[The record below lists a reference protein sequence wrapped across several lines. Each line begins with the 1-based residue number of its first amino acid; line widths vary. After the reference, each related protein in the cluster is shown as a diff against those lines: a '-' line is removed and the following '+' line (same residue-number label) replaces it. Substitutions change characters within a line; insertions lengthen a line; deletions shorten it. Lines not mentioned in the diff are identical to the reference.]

1 MLSNALVI
9 ELNELRF
16 AELAKPANVESGEDI
31 LDNAETPDNELNIL
45 PAPVSEPNPLDT
57 AANALLKDE
66 ILLLNVD
73 RANPKLVNADRPLA
87 NEVML
92 ENELVIDEILENADV
107 TELIALVKLE
117 ILLNDE
123 VTELN
128 NELRLVNELK
138 LPNAPAAPGNQ
149 FLFMPF

>member
-1 MLSNALVI
+1 
-9 ELNELRF
+9 
-16 AELAKPANVESGEDI
+16 
-31 LDNAETPDNELNIL
+31 
-45 PAPVSEPNPLDT
+45 
-57 AANALLKDE
+57 
-66 ILLLNVD
+66 
-73 RANPKLVNADRPLA
+73 
-87 NEVML
+87 ML